1 MDELEKIIDWSR
13 SNKEIIADLMM
24 KSTTP
29 PKWEELKK
37 VFYAGNHKIAG
48 DDSGRVDVI
57 HDDGTVD
64 EAAQIPIG
72 LEELMINRINQFMH
86 TIPVK
91 REYQNIEDND
101 VRLQISKAIEKIY
114 EEADI
119 DTVNM
124 ERGLA
129 YFAACEMF
137 TLWYAVK
144 KENNIYGFDSEY
156 KLKCKVY
163 SPMKDDI
170 QLYPLLDEMDDMIA
184 MSFYYKKTIG
194 DKEVEF
200 FETYTDKRKYKW
212 SKGDGDADWEPVIL
226 YEDAEGN
233 VTYGDEIVILKIPGV
248 YAWRK
253 RPTYKPGSTQLR
265 EDVEYTHSRDSDIT
279 AWNATPILKVA
290 GMIEGDDDKEESR
303 RIIRVEN
310 DGDVSYV
317 AWDQSGEANEK
328 HINRSL
334 SFFWQINQ
342 MADISVERM
351 IELNSIG
358 YDARMTIFI
367 DVFLKIG
374 EESKPL
380 LQAYRREGNVIK
392 AFLKI
397 LNPDWADEI
406 DNVRIKHIITP
417 YIPKDELLEIQKRT
431 TANGGKPVESHL
443 ESIMRY
449 GKSKDPKATLK
460 QIQDEQ
466 AEERKSTIGSLFEEG
481 AV

>member
-1 MDELEKIIDWSR
+1 MDELEQIIDRSR
-13 SNKEIIADLMM
+13 DLNEIISDLMV
-24 KSTTP
+24 KSTNP
-29 PKWEELKK
+29 PSWEKLKE
-37 VFYAGNHKIAG
+37 VLYAFNHKIAG
-48 DDSGRVDVI
+48 NDSGRVDII

-64 EAAQIPIG
+64 EAAQIPLG
-72 LEELMINRINQFMH
+72 LEELLINRINQFMH

-91 REYQNIEDND
+91 REYQNIEDVE
-101 VRLQISKAIEKIY
+101 VRQEIAKAIEKIY

-119 DTVNM
+119 DTINM
-124 ERGLA
+124 DRGLA

-144 KENNIYGFDSEY
+144 KKNNIYGFESDY

-163 SPMKDDI
+163 SPMLDDVE
-170 QLYPLLDEMDDMIA
+170 LYPLLDEMDDMIA
-184 MSFYYKKTIG
+184 MSFKYKKKVG
-194 DKEVEF
+194 DKDLEF
-200 FETYTDKRKYKW
+200 FETYTDKKKYKW
-212 SKGDGDADWEPVIL
+212 VRGENGNWEDVIF
-226 YEDAEGN
+226 YADAEGN
-233 VTYGDEIVILKIPGV
+233 VTYGDDIVILKIPGV

-253 RPTYKPGSTQLR
+253 RPTYKPGSCELR

-279 AWNATPILKVA
+279 AWNATPLLKVA
-290 GMIEGDDDKEESR
+290 GMVEGDTDKEEAR

-310 DGDVSYV
+310 TGDVSYV
-317 AWDQSGEANEK
+317 SWDQSGEANEK

-342 MADISVERM
+342 MADISVDRM
-351 IELNSIG
+351 IQLNSIG

-397 LNPDWADEI
+397 MNPKWAKEV

-417 YIPKDELLEIQKRT
+417 YIPKDEMQEIEKRMK
-431 TANGGKPVESHL
+431 ANGGKAIESHL
-443 ESIMRY
+443 ESIIRY
-449 GKSKDPKATLK
+449 GKSKDAKATLK
-460 QIQDEQ
+460 EIQ
-466 AEERKSTIGSLFEEG
+466 AEQTEETKSTISSLFQEG

>member
-1 MDELEKIIDWSR
+1 MDELEMIIDRSR
-13 SNKEIIADLMM
+13 DIKDIINDLMK
-24 KSTTP
+24 KSTNP
-29 PKWEELKK
+29 PDWETLKK
-37 VFYAGNHKIAG
+37 VLYAGNHKIAG

-57 HDDGTVD
+57 HDDGTID
-64 EAAQIPIG
+64 EAAQIPLG
-72 LEELMINRINQFMH
+72 LEELLINRINQFMH

-91 REYQNIEDND
+91 REYQNIDDNQTRQD
-101 VRLQISKAIEKIY
+101 IAAAIEKIY

-119 DTVNM
+119 DNVNM
-124 ERGLA
+124 ERGRA

-144 KENNIYGFDSEY
+144 KPNDIYGFKSDY

-163 SPMKDDI
+163 SPMYDDVK
-170 QLYPLLDEMDDMIA
+170 LYPLLDEMDDMLA
-184 MSFYYKKTIG
+184 MSFYYKKKVG
-194 DKEVEF
+194 DEELEF

-212 SKGDGDADWEPVIL
+212 VNDGNGWEDVIF
-226 YEDAEGN
+226 YKDAEGN
-233 VTYGDEIVILKIPGV
+233 ITYGDEIVILKIPGI

-253 RPTYKPGSTQLR
+253 RATYKPGSEELR

-290 GMIEGDDDKEESR
+290 GQIEDDDDKEESR

-310 DGDVSYV
+310 NGDVSYV
-317 AWDQSGEANEK
+317 AWDQSGDANEK
-328 HINRSL
+328 HIKRSL

-342 MADISVERM
+342 MADISVDRM
-351 IELNSIG
+351 IDLKAIG

-397 LNPDWADEI
+397 MKPEWEKEI
-406 DNVRIKHIITP
+406 DNVRIKHIVTP
-417 YIPKDELLEIQKRT
+417 YIPKDEMQEIEKRMK
-431 TANGGKPVESHL
+431 ANGGKPIESHL

-449 GKSKDPKATLK
+449 GKSKDAKATLK
-460 QIQDEQ
+460 DIQKEQ
-466 AEERKSTIGSLFEEG
+466 TEEAKSTISSLFQEG

>member
-1 MDELEKIIDWSR
+1 MDELETIIDRSR
-13 SNKEIIADLMM
+13 DIKDIIADLMK
-24 KSTTP
+24 KSTNP
-29 PKWEELKK
+29 PDWEKLKQ
-37 VFYAGNHKIAG
+37 VLYACNHKIAG
-48 DDSGRVDVI
+48 DDSGRIDVV

-64 EAAQIPIG
+64 EAAQIPLG
-72 LEELMINRINQFMH
+72 FEELLINRINQFMH

-91 REYQNIEDND
+91 REYHNIQD
-101 VRLQISKAIEKIY
+101 VKVRQEIASAIEKIY

-144 KENNIYGFDSEY
+144 KKNDIYGFKSDY

-163 SPMKDDI
+163 SPMYDDVK
-170 QLYPLLDEMDDMIA
+170 LYPLLDEMDDMIA
-184 MSFYYKKTIG
+184 MSFSYKKKVG
-194 DKEVEF
+194 DKELEF
-200 FETYTDKRKYKW
+200 FETYTYKRKYKW
-212 SKGDGDADWEPVIL
+212 VNDGNGWKDVI
-226 YEDAEGN
+226 YYVDEQGN
-233 VTYGDEIVILKIPGV
+233 VTYGDEIVILKIPGI
-248 YAWRK
+248 YAFRK
-253 RPTYKPGSTQLR
+253 RPTYKPGSEELR
-265 EDVEYTHSRDSDIT
+265 EDIEYTHSRDSDIT

-290 GMIEGDDDKEESR
+290 GQVEGDEDKEDSR

-310 DGDVSYV
+310 NGDVSYV
-317 AWDQSGEANEK
+317 AWDQSGDANEK
-328 HINRSL
+328 HIDRSL
-334 SFFWQINQ
+334 SFFWQLNQ
-342 MADISVERM
+342 MADISVDRM
-351 IELNSIG
+351 IALNSIG

-397 LNPDWADEI
+397 LNPKWKNEI

-417 YIPKDELLEIQKRT
+417 YIPKDEMLEIEKRMK
-431 TANGGKPVESHL
+431 ANGGKPIESHY
-443 ESIMRY
+443 ESIVRY
-449 GKSKDPKATLK
+449 GKSKDAKATLEE
-460 QIQDEQ
+460 IQKET
-466 AEERKSTIGSLFEEG
+466 AEENKTTLKSLFQEG
-481 AV
+481 VV